1 MTKLRGKFLRMQSN
15 GTRYKRL
22 KNPKLVDYLSS
33 SALIAKGWVEM
44 LDLQI
49 KKNVSSCNI

>member
-1 MTKLRGKFLRMQSN
+1 
-15 GTRYKRL
+15 
-22 KNPKLVDYLSS
+22 LSS

-49 KKNVSSCNI
+49 KVVSSCNIW